1 MIESSKGH
9 ASVAHCS
16 VETGSLCLIR
26 SQLQETIMNR
36 DAQDKRI
43 AAILGEIGDMTF
55 DETIDIF
62 YEYLKTHLVLPC
74 KVMGIEDFRWEEIF
88 VFGPG
93 DPEEYDH
100 LKKMQPSYTDRYEL
114 LAIDREG
121 QSEWML
127 FLGEDIGAHV
137 RRVSDGKK
145 FVLGLAELRA
155 TDRKSKNYQLLDD
168 YSVWFVN
175 NR

>member
-1 MIESSKGH
+1 
-9 ASVAHCS
+9 
-16 VETGSLCLIR
+16 
-26 SQLQETIMNR
+26 MNR

-43 AAILGEIGDMTF
+43 AAILGENEDLDF

-62 YEYLKTHLVLPC
+62 YEYLKTNLSLPC
-74 KVMGIEDFRWEEIF
+74 EVTGIEDFRWEELY

-93 DPEEYDH
+93 DKEEYSR
-100 LKKMQPSYTDRYEL
+100 LKKSRPSYRDCYKLFEIVRN
-114 LAIDREG
+114 A
-121 QSEWML
+121 QSQWAMFHE
-127 FLGEDIGAHV
+127 EDVGAHV

-145 FVLGLAELRA
+145 FLLGLSELEA
-155 TDRKSKNYQLLDD
+155 TDKKSRNYQLLDD